1 MTGDRA
7 VGVEARWVRR
17 VARAVRADSLGVRL
31 TLAFLAASVGAVAL
45 LGGTILVTGRQR
57 ITALIA
63 SDGGNLVRPGQLERD
78 IQGTLVGIV
87 ALGVVLAVLVA
98 IAVSA
103 FVAARV
109 LEPVVALTQAARAL
123 RTGEPAARAG
133 LPTAVGELGELVHAF
148 DEMVDA
154 LQRQERLRQQL
165 VADVAHELRTP
176 VSILQGQVEALL
188 DGVTAPTPDSLGS
201 LHDEV
206 LRLGRLI
213 ADLDVLAAAD
223 AAALQLR
230 RRPVDL
236 ATIAR
241 ETVERVRP
249 QARAEGLDLQADLVP
264 AWVHG
269 DPARLGQIL
278 VNLLSNALKFTPAGG
293 AVSVRVRPAGTDC
306 RLVVADSG
314 PGLRSEEIRHAFDRF
329 WRGERA
335 RTVSGTGL
343 GLAIVAELVRGHG
356 GTVAIDSPPGGGTA
370 VTVGLPAAAIPA
382 PPRVHSG
389 AIGP

>member
-1 MTGDRA
+1 MRA
-7 VGVEARWVRR
+7 AGPVAAL
-17 VARAVRADSLGVRL
+17 ARAVRADSLATRL
-31 TLAFLAASVGAVAL
+31 TVAFVGAAVGAVAL
-45 LGGTILVTGRQR
+45 LGATILVTGRQR

-63 SDGGNLVRPGQLERD
+63 SDGGTLVRPGQLERD

-87 ALGVVLAVLVA
+87 ALGVVLAVLLAV
-98 IAVSA
+98 AVSA
-103 FVAARV
+103 VVAARV

-123 RTGEPAARAG
+123 RTGEPDARAG
-133 LPTAVGELGELVHAF
+133 LPTAVGELGELVDAF

-154 LQRQERLRQQL
+154 LQQQERLRQQL

-176 VSILQGQVEALL
+176 VSILQGQVEALI
-188 DGVTAPTPDSLGS
+188 DGVTEPTQEGLGS

-223 AAALQLR
+223 AAALRLR

-236 ATIAR
+236 AGIALQ
-241 ETVERVRP
+241 TAERVRP
-249 QARAEGLDLQADLVP
+249 QAAAEGLELVLDLVP

-269 DPARLGQIL
+269 DPARLAQVL
-278 VNLLSNALKFTPAGG
+278 VNLLSNAVKFTPPGG
-293 AVSVRVRPAGTDC
+293 TVRVLVRPSGTGC
-306 RLVVADSG
+306 RLVVSDTG
-314 PGLRSEEIRHAFDRF
+314 PGMRTDEVQRAFDRF

-335 RTVSGTGL
+335 RAVSGTGL

-356 GTVAIDSPPGGGTA
+356 GTVAIHSAPGGGTA
-370 VTVGLPAAAIPA
+370 VTVALPAAAIPA
-382 PPRVHSG
+382 GGRT
-389 AIGP
+389 

>member
-1 MTGDRA
+1 ME
-7 VGVEARWVRR
+7 VGKARRLV
-17 VARAVRADSLGVRL
+17 RAVRADSLGVRL

-63 SDGGNLVRPGQLERD
+63 SDGGDLVRPGQLERD

-123 RTGEPAARAG
+123 RAGGPDARAG
-133 LPTAVGELGELVHAF
+133 LPTAVGELGELVQAF

-188 DGVTAPTPDSLGS
+188 DGVTAPTPEGLGS
-201 LHDEV
+201 LHEEV

-236 ATIAR
+236 AVIAR
-241 ETVERVRP
+241 ETVARVRP
-249 QARAEGLDLQADLVP
+249 QAEAKGLDVVVDLVP

-269 DPARLGQIL
+269 DPARLAQVL
-278 VNLLSNALKFTPAGG
+278 VNLLSNALKFTPGGG
-293 AVSVRVRPAGTDC
+293 AVTVRVRPGGTDC

-314 PGLRSEEIRHAFDRF
+314 PGMGAEEIRHAFDRF

-335 RTVSGTGL
+335 RSVSGTGL

-356 GTVAIDSPPGGGTA
+356 GTVGIDSPPGGGTA

-382 PPRVHSG
+382 PARV
-389 AIGP
+389 PVV

>member
-1 MTGDRA
+1 MRSA
-7 VGVEARWVRR
+7 L
-17 VARAVRADSLGVRL
+17 RADSIATRL
-31 TLAFLAASVGAVAL
+31 TLAFVGASVGAVAL

-63 SDGGNLVRPGQLERD
+63 SDGGTLVRPGQLERD

-98 IAVSA
+98 VAISA

-123 RTGEPAARAG
+123 RTGEQDARAG
-133 LPTAVGELGELVHAF
+133 LPSAVGELGELVQAF

-188 DGVTAPTPDSLGS
+188 DGVAEPTQEGLGS

-213 ADLDVLAAAD
+213 TDLDLLAAAD
-223 AAALQLR
+223 AAALRLR

-236 ATIAR
+236 AVIAR
-241 ETVERVRP
+241 ETAERVRP
-249 QARAEGLDLQADLVP
+249 AAEAEDLDLVLDLVP

-269 DPARLGQIL
+269 DPARLAQIL
-278 VNLLSNALKFTPAGG
+278 VNLLSNAVKFTPGGG
-293 AVSVRVRPAGTDC
+293 AVTVRVRPAGTDC
-306 RLVVADSG
+306 RLVVADTG
-314 PGLRSEEIRHAFDRF
+314 PGMHAEEVSRAFDRF

-335 RTVSGTGL
+335 RSVSGTGL

-356 GTVAIDSPPGGGTA
+356 GTVTIGSLPAGGTA

-382 PPRVHSG
+382 AAAR
-389 AIGP
+389 A